1 MATTG
6 QWIPTRGG
14 YTRTRVTVQNTGTE
28 RWGYPGQI
36 YIRYRGGRDD
46 ETYLLEGAS
55 GVRVDLPRG
64 LRPGE
69 SADVLLEMPNALATQ
84 FYYTADVQIESE
96 YDDNRRN
103 SKIRAVLFV
112 EADGR
117 VTVSGSDTM
126 RSSSATGSLTSSQSA
141 QTAQEN
147 AQGKVLSKSELLKL
161 YLESQNR

>member
-1 MATTG
+1 
-6 QWIPTRGG
+6 
-14 YTRTRVTVQNTGTE
+14 
-28 RWGYPGQI
+28 
-36 YIRYRGGRDD
+36 
-46 ETYLLEGAS
+46 
-55 GVRVDLPRG
+55 
-64 LRPGE
+64 
-69 SADVLLEMPNALATQ
+69 MPNALATQ